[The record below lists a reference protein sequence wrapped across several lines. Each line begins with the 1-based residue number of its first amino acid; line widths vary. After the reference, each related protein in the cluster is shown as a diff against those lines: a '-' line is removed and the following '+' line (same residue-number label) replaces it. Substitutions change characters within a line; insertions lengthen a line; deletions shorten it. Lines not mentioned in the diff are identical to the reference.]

1 MELSDTASG
10 WGRTGKA
17 AERRQWQLYVLKRA
31 SVGEGPPRQRQPEP
45 PEAAWDRDETGRWV
59 WGAVLWSIK
68 RRRREKKGGA
78 RVSGVL
84 SVTKALE
91 ETSGC
96 VSERRAVCSQ
106 VGACG

>member
-1 MELSDTASG
+1 M
-10 WGRTGKA
+10 A
-17 AERRQWQLYVLKRA
+17 ALRFEA
-31 SVGEGPPRQRQPEP
+31 SVGEGPPRQRQPAP

-59 WGAVLWSIK
+59 WGTVLWSIK

-84 SVTKALE
+84 SVTKPLE

-96 VSERRAVCSQ
+96 VSERRVVCSQ
-106 VGACG
+106 VGRVVRRRINRLLR